1 MLLIADKLEQSLSED
16 SKKAINPFLSRLKP
30 ISEFLSDAIEAFKD
44 IDFPSAIEKVA
55 PWAGLVTDT
64 VSEVAPPLK
73 FAVKLLDKLTKEEDP
88 IVLGELA
95 CTLAYE
101 RAAEQAIIAAGSP
114 NGSRQSTANVKRH
127 LKELDNSELDFKRF
141 TFRGA
146 LAHPFVKQADATT
159 NFYLHLAGYTQDEC
173 KRIERDI
180 HGRFIPCLKALLANG
195 STKEKFSP
203 FTQLIELGG
212 EESQSYAALLEH
224 AQYVRRLFEEDRV
237 FGKED
242 FSLAEVYTETEC
254 GKLLWSQITGAQGG
268 NRFDPFSEGSAP
280 RLDLTEAVLELI
292 GDPSFR
298 DAIIIQGSA
307 GAGKSSFCLK
317 LSTKLLDCGLRP
329 VYIRL
334 RDVRLDIHAAK
345 ALPLAVKLGEEGSSP
360 TKPDD
365 LFLGGAIFNE
375 STEFRSGR
383 ICPYVLILDGWDEI
397 SISASEGFRARVARL
412 LDQVRSE
419 YLRNRNIPI
428 RVILTGR
435 PSEAVADST
444 FLQDKTPLL
453 TIRPFQPKRLEE
465 FVARVSTRLK
475 RGLKGRFR
483 SLLERYQK
491 DFASMLEDPNN
502 KQAARNM
509 EVLGLPLLAYLV
521 VRLIAEWKGDS
532 SQLADDPTTLY
543 RNLLDLTCG
552 QSGKAAHD
560 ISGTQGQARITGQ
573 DLRALLQQT
582 ASAITAYGT
591 ENIPYRE
598 LALRLERLGCELPLD
613 LQTSRLEQDNLF
625 TTLIISFYFK
635 GGRLDQGCEFMHKSF
650 REYLYAEHIIEILK
664 KFGRTVR
671 GQLQER
677 DAETYWEDFRE
688 GDPRRT
694 FSRELCGVIAP
705 QWLTPE
711 VSRHVEKLL
720 MWEIGRA
727 DSAEHSPGVVPTTG
741 LSPAGWEKIRDG
753 LADLWDWW
761 ADGTHLRPQPKRK
774 RGSATIDSDPPFVAE
789 LIEISSRLD
798 TEEGRK
804 IPVPVR
810 SVSIDAHLGD
820 ALFLLCN
827 NVHFRVALNSGWFA
841 NAERKKD
848 ELVTVLVEG
857 IDTIPDPIKLWAGIS
872 PERRGPRRY
881 QSKVSRNGTSWTLFA
896 PSGPDA
902 KFFGNF
908 CHRINA
914 DGWRPGGPFP
924 LNTTLW
930 GMDLRSTLLEISSGI
945 SVGMGSFIYVNLS
958 QARFI
963 GRVYCFFVYV
973 LADNLRIT
981 KSNLSGSQVWGSVLS
996 SADLSDTLQ
1005 KQFFIDE
1012 ITHTD
1017 GIIGLEAKVKE
1028 ERTAA
1033 ESAGPEPNYSPE

>member
-1 MLLIADKLEQSLSED
+1 MLQIVAKLQESLTED
-16 SKKAINPFLSRLKP
+16 GKKAVNPFASRLKP
-30 ISEFLSDAIEAFKD
+30 ISEFLSDAVEAFKD
-44 IDFPSAIEKVA
+44 IDLPSAIEKVA

-73 FAVKLLDKLTKEEDP
+73 FAVKLLEKLTKEEDP
-88 IVLGELA
+88 VALGELA

-114 NGSRQSTANVKRH
+114 RGSRPAAADVKRN
-127 LKELDNSELDFKRF
+127 LKEVDISELTFNGF

-146 LAHPFVKQADATT
+146 LAHPFVKRADATT
-159 NFYLHLAGYTQDEC
+159 NFYLHLAGYTEDEC
-173 KRIERDI
+173 KRVERDI
-180 HGRFIPCLKALLANG
+180 HGRFIPCLKALLSHG
-195 STKEKFSP
+195 STKDKFAP
-203 FTQLIELGG
+203 FTQLMELGG

-254 GKLLWSQITGAQGG
+254 GKLLWNQITGAQGG
-268 NRFDPFSEGSAP
+268 VRFDPFSEASAP
-280 RLDLTEAVLELI
+280 RLDITEAVLGLI

-317 LSTKLLDCGLRP
+317 LSTRLLDCGLRP
-329 VYIRL
+329 IYIRL

-345 ALPLAVKLGEEGSSP
+345 ALPLAVKFGEEGSSY
-360 TKPDD
+360 TRPDD

-419 YLRNRNIPI
+419 YLRNRDIPI

-444 FLQDKTPLL
+444 FLQDKTPIL
-453 TIRPFQPKRLEE
+453 TIRPFHPKRLEE
-465 FVARVSTRLK
+465 FITKVSTKLK
-475 RGLKGRFR
+475 RDLKDRFR
-483 SLLERYQK
+483 SMLERYQK
-491 DFASMLEDPNN
+491 DFAAMLKDPNN
-502 KQAARNM
+502 KQAVRNM

-521 VRLIAEWKGDS
+521 VRLIAEWKGGS

-573 DLRALLQQT
+573 DLRVLLQQT

-598 LALRLERLGCELPLD
+598 LALRLERIGCELSLD
-613 LQTSRLEQDNLF
+613 LQTSRIEQDNLF

-664 KFGRTVR
+664 KFGRLTR

-677 DAETYWEDFRE
+677 DAEAYWEDFRE
-688 GDPRRT
+688 SDSRRT

-711 VSRHVEKLL
+711 VSRHIEKLL
-720 MWEIGRA
+720 MWEIGRG
-727 DSAEHSPGVVPTTG
+727 DSSEQTVGVVPTTG
-741 LSPAGWEKIRDG
+741 LSTEGWEKIRDG

-774 RGSATIDSDPPFVAE
+774 RGSTTIDSEPPFVSE

-804 IPVPVR
+804 VPIPVR
-810 SVSIDAHLGD
+810 SVAIDAHLGD

-827 NVHFRVALNSGWFA
+827 HVHFRVAVNSGWIVT
-841 NAERKKD
+841 AERTKEFGFD
-848 ELVTVLVEG
+848 LRVVG
-857 IDTIPDPIKLWAGIS
+857 IETIPDPTKLWAGVS
-872 PERRGPRRY
+872 AERRGPRRY
-881 QSKVSRNGTSWTLFA
+881 QSEVRRDGRSWTLFA
-896 PSGPDA
+896 PSGPNA

-914 DGWRPGGPFP
+914 DGWRPGSPFP
-924 LNTTLW
+924 LNSALL
-930 GMDLRSTLLEISSGI
+930 GLDLRSTLLEISIRERIGT
-945 SVGMGSFIYVNLS
+945 FLYVNLS
-958 QARFI
+958 QAQFVGTISCLFI
-963 GRVYCFFVYV
+963 FV

-981 KSNLSGSQVWGSVLS
+981 KSNLWGSRFFGSVLS
-996 SADLSDTLQ
+996 SANFTDTLQ
-1005 KQFFIDE
+1005 KSFYIDE
-1012 ITHTD
+1012 FTHTD
-1017 GIIGLEAKVKE
+1017 GIIGLDAKVE
-1028 ERTAA
+1028 ERRAA
-1033 ESAGPEPNYSPE
+1033 AQSAEPEPNYSPE